1 MSTSTESK
9 NGVWPGANSAFVTHL
24 ECSKTGEHYPKDTLH
39 GMSRAGAPLIV
50 RYDLDALGRSVTKEA
65 VAARPPDMWRYRE
78 FLPLGE
84 DVEPVSLGE
93 PMTPMVRLGTVE
105 KRLGMSDV
113 QVKDEGRLPT
123 GSFKGR
129 GMSVAVSMAKA
140 LGVTRIAIP
149 TAGNAGAGLAA
160 YATRAG
166 IESFV
171 FTPADTPEVT
181 ASEIAFHGAKAWRVD
196 GLVGDCA
203 KIVADGEAD
212 MGWYD
217 FTTLKE
223 PYRVEGKKTMG
234 LELAEQY
241 EWNLPDV
248 IFFPTGGGVCLIA
261 MWKVFNELKE
271 IGWIK
276 GPLPR
281 MAAVQSTGCGPIVRA
296 FDAGERDVVEPWENV
311 ISNIHG
317 VRVPSPLGGAMV
329 LDALYQSNGFG
340 TMVDD
345 DAVHAAREKIC
356 AEEGFHMCPEGAA
369 CVVALEME
377 RASGRVGAED
387 RVVLFN
393 SASGLKSPMP
403 LINNFLEPGKVVDY
417 SAL

>member
-1 MSTSTESK
+1 MTTSTGSR
-9 NGVWPGANSAFVTHL
+9 NCFRAGAHSVFVSHL
-24 ECSKTGEHYPKDTLH
+24 ECSKTGARFAKDTLY
-39 GMSRAGAPLIV
+39 GMSPAGAPLIV
-50 RYDLDALGRSVTKEA
+50 RYDLDALGRSVSKD
-65 VAARPPDMWRYRE
+65 VIAARPPDMWRYRE

-84 DVEPVSLGE
+84 NVEAISLGE
-93 PMTPMVRLGTVE
+93 MVTPLVRLASVG
-105 KRLGMSDV
+105 KRIGVADV
-113 QVKDEGRLPT
+113 LVKDEGRLPT
-123 GSFKGR
+123 GSFKSR

-140 LGVTRIAIP
+140 FGVTRIAIP
-149 TAGNAGAGLAA
+149 TAGNAGSALAA

-171 FTPADTPEVT
+171 FTPADTPEIT
-181 ASEIAFHGAKAWRVD
+181 ASEIAFHGARAWRVD

-203 KIVADGEAD
+203 KIVDAGTKA

-241 EWNLPDV
+241 GWDLPDL

-281 MAAVQSTGCGPIVRA
+281 MVAVQSTGCGPIVRA
-296 FDAGERDVVEPWENV
+296 FEAGHRDGVEPWENV
-311 ISNIHG
+311 TTDIHG
-317 VRVPSPLGGAMV
+317 VRVPSPLGGTMV
-329 LDALYQSNGFG
+329 LDVLSQSNGFG
-340 TMVDD
+340 TLVDD
-345 DAVHAAREKIC
+345 SVVHDARAKIC

-369 CVVALEME
+369 CVAALELE
-377 RASGRVGAED
+377 RASGRVGPRD
-387 RVVLFN
+387 RVALFN

-403 LINNFLEPGKVVDY
+403 TMSNFLEPGQPVEY
-417 SAL
+417 STL

>member
-1 MSTSTESK
+1 MSTSTDSK
-9 NGVWPGANSAFVTHL
+9 NGVRPGANSAFVTHL

-329 LDALYQSNGFG
+329 LDVLYQSNGFG

-345 DAVHAAREKIC
+345 DVVHAAREKIC

-403 LINNFLEPGKVVDY
+403 PMNNFLEPGKVVDY